1 MTGFWLKLHDRVEHV
16 GDIGIAGTVVHIDE
30 NLIESHGITTCSV
43 RWDDAEDDFIDIQ
56 WTDKLQLVEVPTDP
70 VGTTSEGRL
79 YVPSVGL
86 MREALLQS
94 KSADEG
100 SDTQGTTK

>member
-1 MTGFWLKLHDRVEHV
+1 MTDFWLKRYDRVEHV
-16 GDIGIAGTVVHIDE
+16 GDAGIAGTVVHIDE

-56 WTDKLQLVEVPTDP
+56 WTDKLQLVEVHTDP
-70 VGTTSEGRL
+70 FATSEGRL